1 MSSADFSHRP
11 TALLRPR
18 ACDLLLV
25 SIRLALLRPRA
36 CDLLLV
42 SIRVAV
48 NKPSKIDAFELPVAS
63 FVALRTAS

>member
-1 MSSADFSHRP
+1 VSSADFSHRP
-11 TALLRPR
+11 T
-18 ACDLLLV
+18 
-25 SIRLALLRPRA
+25 ALLRPRA